1 MATYPEPFAPR
12 NPFQGM
18 SVPDYGTA
26 ADWEYPGST
35 GDNDPW
41 NGGDFEVPS
50 NGMQPAVQQPASK
63 VAAADP
69 TASVTRYGGGNQN
82 VDLRNLDSYRDLTPN
97 PMGPGA
103 MKLADPDTLPAASRG
118 IYGSAPDTPSQ
129 ITRNPSRSGGSVSG
143 GGSSYQQQ
151 LQTRAPM
158 QAMKAPELPKYEGIG
173 EYKPPEEDPNVYK
186 TARRE
191 AMGAGMRELRDGTR
205 EAISSGQSLDNPN
218 ARSKFIQQALQGYGK
233 GLENVAS
240 GAAREGRA
248 EAGRKR
254 SEQLSIYKANYD
266 VRSSVY
272 LTNYQNQIN
281 KIAQDFASEQ
291 AAQMSNWNAGINQG
305 AGASSLQY
313 LNSSRPSAGYT
324 GTNGP
329 VRISYA

>member
-18 SVPDYGTA
+18 SVPDYGA
-26 ADWEYPGST
+26 GDVWSPNEPV
-35 GDNDPW
+35 DNDPW
-41 NGGDFEVPS
+41 NGGDFEIPS
-50 NGMQPAVQQPASK
+50 NGVQPAVQQPASK

-82 VDLRNLDSYRDLTPN
+82 VDLRGLNSYRDIRPN

-103 MKLADPDTLPAASRG
+103 MNLADPSTLPPGSKG
-118 IYGSAPDTPSQ
+118 IYGSGPDTPSQ

-151 LQTRAPM
+151 IQTRAPM
-158 QAMKAPELPKYEGIG
+158 QAMKTPELPEYKGVG

-191 AMGAGMRELRDGTR
+191 AMGAGMRELREGTR

-233 GLENVAS
+233 GLENVAA
-240 GAAREGRA
+240 GASKEGRA

-254 SEQLSIYKANYD
+254 SEQLSIYKTNYD
-266 VRSSVY
+266 VRSDVY
-272 LTNYQNQIN
+272 LTNYQNQVN

-291 AAQMSNWNAGINQG
+291 AAQMANWNAGVNQG
-305 AGASSLQY
+305 AGSSSLQY
-313 LNSSRPSAGYT
+313 LNSSRPSSGYT
-324 GTNGP
+324 GTNGS
-329 VRISYA
+329 VRMY